1 MTTANKKHINIS
13 EGATSFTKDY
23 LGLPVLDRD
32 GAKIGKVA
40 DLAVIMGEEFPQVS
54 SIAVSVKIRVS
65 LLGSARFEAV
75 IPWKAVKT
83 VDDDRIV
90 LKIAYSEIKPGK
102 LEKSELLFNRH
113 VMDQQIVDNEGRRL
127 LRVNDVKL
135 RAVGDALVLV
145 GVEVGIKGLLYR
157 LGAGRRL
164 ERVARMMNL
173 KIMENIIM
181 WDLVEQFDDQM
192 KQIKLSISQEM
203 LKDLMNS

>member
-1 MTTANKKHINIS
+1 LTDSHKKHITIS

-23 LGLPVLDRD
+23 LGLPVIDKD
-32 GAKIGKVA
+32 GVKVGKVA
-40 DLAVIMGEEFPQVS
+40 DLAVKMGEEFPGVS
-54 SIAVSVKIRVS
+54 SVAVLVKIRVS
-65 LLGSARFEAV
+65 LLGSARFEAI
-75 IPWKAVKT
+75 IPWKAVKA

-192 KQIKLSISQEM
+192 KQIKLSVSQEM
-203 LKDLMNS
+203 LKDLMNL

>member
-1 MTTANKKHINIS
+1 LTDSHKKHITIS

-23 LGLPVLDRD
+23 LGLPVIDRD
-32 GAKIGKVA
+32 GAKVGKVA
-40 DLAVIMGEEFPQVS
+40 DLAVKMGEELPGVS
-54 SIAVSVKIRVS
+54 SVAVLVKIRVS
-65 LLGSARFEAV
+65 LLGSAKFEAI
-75 IPWKAVKT
+75 IPWKAVKK
-83 VDDDRIV
+83 VDGDRIV

-113 VMDQQIVDNEGRRL
+113 VMDQQIVDNDGRRL

-164 ERVARMMNL
+164 ERVARMMNV

-192 KQIKLSISQEM
+192 KQIKLTISQEM
-203 LKDLMNS
+203 LKDLMNL